1 VTQAGGQPG
10 LERDY
15 RREREYDDAQAAH
28 EHPTPSPGFP
38 DKNGHG

>member
-15 RREREYDDAQAAH
+15 RREHECHDTQAAR
-28 EHPTPSPGFP
+28 EHATPSPGFP
-38 DKNGHG
+38 GKNGHG